1 MEETRD
7 QQKLHGFLQCGI
19 YVSIA
24 LEACVFIYKQAPFWG
39 FFHEPLDKLSH
50 LIIYRQP
57 IYSKLATFLLI
68 CLVSVG
74 TLAKKKVHLDP
85 RKHIAYPLALG
96 LLLFF
101 GSILYLGRS
110 PSFDIFYIVCS
121 VLGALLSSI
130 AMDNISKIIRS
141 GLGKDKWNVEG
152 ESFMQQVKPVLTP
165 IPSISRPCFILK
177 ARSVMAGSTWS
188 TRSGAPS

>member
-7 QQKLHGFLQCGI
+7 QQKLHGFLQCAI

-24 LEACVFIYKQAPFWG
+24 LEACIFIYKQAPFWG
-39 FFHEPLDKLSH
+39 FFMSPWRNSATWHH
-50 LIIYRQP
+50 LPAI

-74 TLAKKKVHLDP
+74 TVAKKKLTST
-85 RKHIAYPLALG
+85 RKSISSIPLALG

-110 PSFDIFYIVCS
+110 PWRFWTTWFDLLYRLFIFGGFADQRGDGQHLQDHPVRPGQRQMERRRRKLYAANQAGITPYS
-121 VLGALLSSI
+121 V
-130 AMDNISKIIRS
+130 NIPTLFYFK
-141 GLGKDKWNVEG
+141 GKG
-152 ESFMQQVKPVLTP
+152 P
-165 IPSISRPCFILK
+165 
-177 ARSVMAGSTWS
+177 
-188 TRSGAPS
+188 